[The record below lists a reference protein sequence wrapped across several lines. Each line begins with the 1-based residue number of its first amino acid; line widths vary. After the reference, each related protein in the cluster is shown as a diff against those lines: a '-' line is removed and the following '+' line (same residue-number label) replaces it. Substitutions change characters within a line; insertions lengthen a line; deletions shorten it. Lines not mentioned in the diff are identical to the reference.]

1 MNKTTLTILLR
12 KVKKRFFAFGLNTI
26 GLSFGVCSVIF
37 ITVYSID
44 ELSYDKH
51 IQNHERI
58 YRVTTEYQTNS
69 GTDLAMAESF
79 LGISPTLK
87 KEFPE
92 VEEAVRV
99 FPYTGNITVQFKSG
113 NSNVFKAENTY
124 RVDKEFFKVFR
135 HPFIDGVESDFSKPN
150 SIVVTKSLSK
160 KLFGDKSP
168 VNKAV
173 LIENQM
179 YGVVGVINDLPR
191 NSDLYYEA
199 LLSHDFSY
207 YDDDWGNPAG
217 FTYVLLH
224 NSETSN
230 QLESK
235 INSIATEKA
244 LSFFVK
250 EYDMKS
256 NVRLSLQP
264 VSTIHFSKQ
273 LSGDSIKGNPIYL
286 KVLITLGVLIFLI
299 VIFNHSNFSTSI
311 YAERI
316 HELSIRKLMGINK
329 SGLLKQFV
337 FESTTVAALV
347 ILISITLYAILL
359 PFTQEMTGKSLTFSH
374 LADNTTLVIL
384 LTIFLVIVISGS
396 FYPVFYSFQNSTI
409 IGLKGFSSLGNN
421 RLRKFLTVGQ
431 LIFTAGLV
439 FFTLTVH
446 NQVSFLRNRD
456 FGFNSNNIVMVSL
469 SKEHS
474 SGNNLKTLTD
484 HLQKDNSMND
494 FSIINE
500 LSYPGSER
508 LGYQLGWIYN
518 NNNRIE
524 ANFNLFEV
532 DSIFSELLGIK
543 FLAGGS
549 FITGQNE
556 TIKQAIV
563 NHAFVKMARFD
574 NARSIIG
581 ETIHAFDEQIRI
593 VGVVS
598 DFNYQGFQQSI
609 KPLVMLPINST
620 SNDGKKVLIKLNRPE
635 DLKNIESTYSKLST
649 MDALEYTFLDDRVK
663 NMFEQEATTG
673 RVTQAFSLLAILLAT
688 IGLYSLS
695 NLILLQRT
703 KEIGVRKIL
712 GISQSSLTIL
722 LSREF
727 LLLFLI
733 SFAVAIPI
741 AWDRSQHWL
750 SDYAFR
756 TDLRI
761 STIGLSGLI
770 IALILVMG
778 ILTNIIRSTKI
789 NPVDL
794 LRNE

>member
-1 MNKTTLTILLR
+1 MNKLNLTILLR
-12 KVKKRFFAFGLNTI
+12 KARKRFFAFGLNII
-26 GLSFGVCSVIF
+26 GLSFGICSVIF
-37 ITVYSID
+37 ITIYSID
-44 ELSYDKH
+44 ELSFDKH

-99 FPYTGNITVQFKSG
+99 LPYKGNITIQFKSG
-113 NSNVFKAENTY
+113 NSHVFKAENTY
-124 RVDKEFFKVFR
+124 KVDKEFFEVFR
-135 HPFIDGVESDFSKPN
+135 HSFIEGNEKAFSRHN
-150 SIVVTKSLSK
+150 SIVVTESLSK

-168 VNKAV
+168 INKAV

-199 LLSHDFSY
+199 LLSHDFSHS
-207 YDDDWGNPAG
+207 DDDWGNPAG

-224 NSETSN
+224 NSATSH
-230 QLESK
+230 QLEAK
-235 INSIATEKA
+235 INSIAKEKA

-256 NVRLSLQP
+256 NIRLSLQP
-264 VSTIHFSKQ
+264 LSTIHFSKQ
-273 LSGDSIKGNPIYL
+273 LSGDTIKGNPIYL

-311 YAERI
+311 YTERI
-316 HELSIRKLMGINK
+316 HELSVRKLMGISK
-329 SGLLKQFV
+329 LGLLKQFV
-337 FESTTVAALV
+337 LESVAVAALV
-347 ILISITLYAILL
+347 ILISIALYAILL
-359 PFTQEMTGKSLTFSH
+359 PFIQEMTGKSLSFAH
-374 LADNTTLVIL
+374 LKGNTTLTIL
-384 LTIFLVIVISGS
+384 LIIFLLIVVSGS
-396 FYPVFYSFQNSTI
+396 FYPVFYTFRNSTLT
-409 IGLKGFSSLGNN
+409 GLKGFSSLGNN
-421 RLRKFLTVGQ
+421 RLRKLLTIGQ
-431 LIFTAGLV
+431 LTFTAGLI

-446 NQVSFLRNRD
+446 NQINFLRNRD

-469 SKEHS
+469 PEEIS
-474 SGNNLKTLTD
+474 SGNNLKIFTD
-484 HLQKDNSMND
+484 YLQNDNSTND

-500 LSYPGSER
+500 LSHPGSER

-518 NNNRIE
+518 NENRIE

-532 DSIFSELLGIK
+532 DSLFSELLGIK

-549 FITGQNE
+549 FVTQQNE

-574 NARSIIG
+574 NAKDIIG
-581 ETIHAFDEQIRI
+581 ETIHAFDEKIQII
-593 VGVVS
+593 GVVS

-620 SNDGKKVLIKLNRPE
+620 SADSKKILIKLNGPE
-635 DLKNIESTYSKLST
+635 DLMNIENSYSKLST
-649 MDALEYTFLDDRVK
+649 MDALDYTFLDDRVNK
-663 NMFEQEATTG
+663 MFEQEKTTG
-673 RVTQAFSLLAILLAT
+673 RVTQVFSLLAIILAT

-712 GISQSSLTIL
+712 GISQASLTIL

-727 LLLFLI
+727 LTLFII
-733 SFAVAIPI
+733 SFAVAIPL
-741 AWDRSQHWL
+741 AWDRSQYWL
-750 SDYAFR
+750 SEYAFR

-761 STIGLSGLI
+761 STIGLSGLVV
-770 IALILVMG
+770 ALILVMG
-778 ILTNIIRSTKI
+778 ILTNLIRSTKI

-794 LRNE
+794 LKNE

>member
-1 MNKTTLTILLR
+1 MNKTTLTILMR
-12 KVKKRFFAFGLNTI
+12 KAKKRFFAFGLNII
-26 GLSFGVCSVIF
+26 GLSFGICSVIF
-37 ITVYSID
+37 ITIYSVD

-87 KEFPE
+87 REFPE

-99 FPYTGNITVQFKSG
+99 LPYKGNITIQFKSG

-124 RVDKEFFKVFR
+124 KVDKEFFKVFR
-135 HPFIDGVESDFSKPN
+135 HSFINGNDMDFSKPN
-150 SIVVTKSLSK
+150 SIIVTESLSK

-173 LIENQM
+173 LVDNQM
-179 YGVVGVINDLPR
+179 YGVVGVIDDLPK
-191 NSDLYYEA
+191 NSDFYYEA
-199 LLSHDFSY
+199 LLSHDFSQ

-224 NSETSN
+224 NSETAN
-230 QLESK
+230 KLESK
-235 INSIATEKA
+235 INLIAVEKA

-256 NVRLSLQP
+256 NIRLSLQP
-264 VSTIHFSKQ
+264 ISTIHFSKQ
-273 LSGDSIKGNPIYL
+273 LSGDTIKGNPIYL

-311 YAERI
+311 YTERI
-316 HELSIRKLMGINK
+316 HELSVRKLMGIGK
-329 SGLLKQFV
+329 SGLLKQFAV
-337 FESTTVAALV
+337 ESVTIAVLV
-347 ILISITLYAILL
+347 ILISIALYTILL
-359 PFTQEMTGKSLTFSH
+359 PFTQEITGKSLTLSH
-374 LADNTTLVIL
+374 LNDTTTLVIL
-384 LTIFLVIVISGS
+384 ATIFLIVVISGS
-396 FYPVFYSFQNSTI
+396 FYPVFYSFRNSTLT
-409 IGLKGFSSLGNN
+409 GLKGFSSLGNN

-431 LIFTAGLV
+431 LTFTAGLV

-456 FGFNSNNIVMVSL
+456 YGFNSDNIVMVSL
-469 SKEHS
+469 PKELS
-474 SGNNLKTLTD
+474 SGNNLRTFTD
-484 HLQKDNSMND
+484 YLQKDRPTND
-494 FSIINE
+494 FSIISE

-518 NNNRIE
+518 NDNRIE

-543 FLAGGS
+543 FLAGGN
-549 FITGQNE
+549 FAPQQNE
-556 TIKQAIV
+556 IIKQAVV
-563 NHAFVKMARFD
+563 NQTFVKMARFD
-574 NARSIIG
+574 NVRNIIG
-581 ETIHAFDEQIRI
+581 ETIYAFDEKIRI

-620 SNDGKKVLIKLNRPE
+620 SNDSKKVLIKLKRPE
-635 DLKNIESTYSKLST
+635 DLKNIEGIYSKLST
-649 MDALEYTFLDDRVK
+649 MDALEYTFLDERVK
-663 NMFEQEATTG
+663 KMFEQETTTG
-673 RVTQAFSLLAILLAT
+673 RVTLTFSLLAILLAT

-727 LLLFLI
+727 LFLFLI
-733 SFAVAIPI
+733 SFAVAVPF
-741 AWDRSQHWL
+741 AWDRSQYWL

-770 IALILVMG
+770 IAVILILG
-778 ILTNIIRSTKI
+778 IVTNIIRSTRI

-794 LRNE
+794 LKNE